1 MTVNFNQNS
10 SGIFSEA
17 AQASAVWSL
26 LKKEEKKS
34 SKKITSAIRKY
45 HLAHEAVKKEIA
57 EALSESMGQSV
68 KPESDM
74 VENAIFSLSL
84 GRIFENNDGESA
96 LHPELKTELQRY
108 DSESPEAKKAVAH
121 HLSRGSE
128 QEVPVSAR
136 VVEKDID
143 EISVRTLENP
153 NILYS

>member
-1 MTVNFNQNS
+1 MAVNFNQNNNRVY
-10 SGIFSEA
+10 SEA

-57 EALSESMGQSV
+57 EALSESIGQSI
-68 KPESDM
+68 KPESEM

-84 GRIFENNDGESA
+84 GRIFESRDGEAA

-128 QEVPVSAR
+128 QEVPVSAK

-143 EISVRTLENP
+143 EISIRTIENP
-153 NILYS
+153 SILYS